1 MKKINIILFLLF
13 STFMFGQTSLPTP
26 KATNFAFKDG
36 EWLKYRMSYS
46 NALNAGFSTMS
57 VSEVYN
63 DGKEA
68 FHITGEGKSTGIVS
82 LFFKVRDEYQTYM
95 YKESLKPYKFIR
107 NINEGG
113 YTKNKEIV
121 FNHNEKKATVN
132 NIKHNTVEDYSI
144 PDEIQDLLST
154 LYYLR
159 NQDLSK
165 LKEGE
170 EISIKMFF
178 DQEVNDFKLR
188 MIGREIIKTK
198 FGKFKT
204 LKFRPLVQS
213 GRVFKEQESVTV
225 WISDDKNKVPLR
237 IKASLAIGSLRADLD
252 QFKGLAHPFN
262 IIFDN

>member
-1 MKKINIILFLLF
+1 MRKINIILFFLI
-13 STFMFGQTSLPTP
+13 STAMFGQNGNSDS
-26 KATNFAFKDG
+26 KESNYAFKDG

-46 NALNAGFSTMS
+46 NFLNAGYSTMS
-57 VSEVYN
+57 VSNAFNE
-63 DGKEA
+63 GKEA
-68 FHITGEGKSTGIVS
+68 FHIKGKGKSTGLIS

-95 YKESLKPYKFIR
+95 YKETLKPYKFIR

-121 FNHNEKKATVN
+121 FNHSEKKATVN
-132 NIKHNTVEDYSI
+132 NIKHNTVEDYPI
-144 PDEIQDLLST
+144 PDEIQDLLSSM
-154 LYYLR
+154 YYLR

-188 MIGREIIKTK
+188 MIGRETIKTK
-198 FGKFKT
+198 FGKIKT

-225 WISDDKNKVPLR
+225 WISDDKNKVPLK
-237 IKASLAIGSLRADLD
+237 IKASLAIGSLRADLN